1 MARAKSKKAKKHR
14 EIKKKAKGFKHARRK
29 RVKVAKE
36 SLLHAGQ
43 YAFIGRKRKK
53 RDFKKLWITRINAA
67 ARENGIKYS
76 RLMSGL
82 KEKGIELDRKMLAEI
97 AVNDPDTFK
106 EIVEKVK

>member
-1 MARAKSKKAKKHR
+1 MARAKSRTKKHKK
-14 EIKKKAKGFKHARRK
+14 IKKKAKGFKHARRK

-53 RDFKKLWITRINAA
+53 RDFKKLWITRINAK
-67 ARENGIKYS
+67 AREHGLNYS
-76 RLMSGL
+76 KLMVGL
-82 KEKGIELDRKMLAEI
+82 KEKNIELDRKILADI

-106 EIVEKVK
+106 EIVQKIK